1 MLHDG
6 QSVGIA
12 VVLAGAG
19 AYAFW
24 FGFRA
29 LSKSRAVENTPTA
42 RIRSAPQGY
51 AEFNGV
57 GELPPRVTCK
67 GPLTGLACTWWS
79 YKIEQRGSGGER
91 RRSGWRTI
99 DSMTSET
106 PFLLDDGT
114 GKCLVDPRG
123 AEVVAHEHTVWYGDD
138 AWPQVR
144 IPPGDGALGKVFDTL
159 LAGGR
164 YRYTE
169 RRLNAAQMMCA
180 LGEYRTSGGV
190 SGDDPEDG
198 VLQLLHEWKSDQAK
212 LLARFDANHDGQIDA
227 SEWEQVRAAARAEVL
242 AKRSVKEAAPT
253 VAVLA
258 QPADGRPFL
267 LSDSDQ
273 ATLSRRFHLQAAA
286 GIVFFVASMGALT
299 WILQNY
305 R

>member
-6 QSVGIA
+6 HWIGAAIVI
-12 VVLAGAG
+12 AGAG
-19 AYAFW
+19 AYSFW

-29 LSKSRAVENTPTA
+29 LSKTRAIENTATA
-42 RIRSAPQGY
+42 RIRSAAQGY

-57 GELPPRVTCK
+57 GELPPRIVCK
-67 GPLTGLACTWWS
+67 GPLTGLPCTWWT
-79 YKIEQRGSGGER
+79 YKIEERGGGAGR
-91 RRSGWRTI
+91 NRGWHTI
-99 DSMTSET
+99 DKMTSET

-123 AEVVAHEHTVWYGDD
+123 AEVVAHEHTVWYG
-138 AWPQVR
+138 AESWPQFR
-144 IPPGDGALGKVFDTL
+144 IPPGDGPLGKFFDVL
-159 LAGGR
+159 LSGGR

-180 LGEYRTSGGV
+180 LGEFRTSGGV

-212 LLARFDANHDGQIDA
+212 LLRRFDANHDGQIDA
-227 SEWEQVRAAARAEVL
+227 AEWEQVRAAARAEVI
-242 AKRSVKEAAPT
+242 AKRGAREREPT

-258 QPADGRPFL
+258 QPADGRAFL

-273 ATLSRRFHLQAAA
+273 ASLARRFKLQAAA
-286 GIVFFVASMGALT
+286 GTACFVLSMGALM
-299 WILQNY
+299 WIWQNFG
-305 R
+305 